1 MKNTISL
8 VLILF
13 CFSIGSIAE
22 NDTLTNKK
30 LPDSLRTKNE
40 FAWVDR
46 LDSLVNTHFVFS
58 RDSIPVGITDME
70 NIITELPDSVYRV
83 RIKAIYSPVEMSY
96 NEQVKNNIEY
106 YITKSYNQIPRLLA
120 LSQYYFPMFEE
131 ILDQHGLPYELKYLA
146 VVESALNPQAVSRA
160 GATGLWQFMYRTGKF
175 MDLEINSYV
184 DERRDPIASTHA
196 ACRYLKALDAIYN
209 DWMLVLAAYNC
220 GPGNLNRAIRRAGG
234 TGNFWDIYHYLPRET
249 KNYVPAFI
257 AVSYLFNYYEEHGFY
272 AEDIDVPHNVDT
284 IKLNKDLHFGQ
295 LSECLDIGI
304 DTLRYLNPQY
314 RYDFIPGNQSPQ
326 HLILPKR
333 VIPQYIAMEDT
344 IHHYKDSVYLN
355 PQKIAYKPA
364 SRATAYQPVS
374 AAQPKGTK
382 KLTYTIKQGDA
393 IGLIAD
399 WYDVSTRE
407 LKAWNGLY
415 SNRIRAGKKLVVYVP
430 EGKYDYYKPVD
441 NMSLAK
447 KQKRN
452 GLTMPSNNP
461 EPVKLDPNYVY
472 YTVRPGD
479 NPWDIAN
486 KFNGI
491 SADDILRLNDI
502 SDASNLK
509 VGQKI
514 KIRKKS

>member
-1 MKNTISL
+1 MKNTLLLII
-8 VLILF
+8 VLICIHL
-13 CFSIGSIAE
+13 SSNAE

-30 LPDSLRTKNE
+30 ISDSLRTKNE

-46 LDSLVNTHFVFS
+46 IDSLLNAHSVFS
-58 RDSIPVGITDME
+58 VDTIPISMTDME
-70 NIITELPDSVYRV
+70 KIVTDLPDSVYRERV
-83 RIKAIYSPVEMSY
+83 KALYSPVKLSY
-96 NEQVKNNIEY
+96 NQQVKNNIEY

-131 ILDQHGLPYELKYLA
+131 VLDQHGLPYELKYLA
-146 VVESALNPQAVSRA
+146 VVESALNPQAISRA

-175 MDLEINSYV
+175 MGLEINSYV
-184 DERRDPIASTHA
+184 DERRDPIESTHA
-196 ACRYLKALDAIYN
+196 ACRYMKALDTIYN

-220 GPGNLNRAIRRAGG
+220 GPGTLNRAIRRAGG

-249 KNYVPAFI
+249 RNYVPAFI
-257 AVSYLFNYYEEHGFY
+257 AVSYLFNYYDKHGFY
-272 AEDIDVPHNVDT
+272 AENIDVPHDVDT
-284 IKLNKDLHFGQ
+284 IMLNKDLHFGQ
-295 LSECLDIGI
+295 LSECLNIGI

-314 RYDFIPGNQSPQ
+314 KRDFIPANKTVR
-326 HLILPKR
+326 HLILPGN

-344 IHHYKDSVYLN
+344 IHLYKDSLYLN
-355 PQKIAYKPA
+355 PQKIAYQPA
-364 SRATAYQPVS
+364 SRSTAYKAVS

-441 NMSLAK
+441 KMSLAK

-452 GLTMPSNNP
+452 GLTMPSGHK
-461 EPVKLDPNYVY
+461 EPVKLDPNYEY

-486 KFNGI
+486 KFQGI
-491 SADDILRLNDI
+491 SADDIVRLNDI
-502 SDASNLK
+502 SDTSNLK